1 MEGARWDR
9 KTKLIGESY
18 PKKLHDAMPV
28 VSGGQ
33 CAEWVGMVTD
43 TYVVECAQYVLIGV
57 WFVCSVQCVDV
68 VYYVT
73 QYMLVG

>member
-28 VSGGQ
+28 VSGGL
-33 CAEWVGMVTD
+33 CTGSVWVWVWVGVGVGGCEWVD
-43 TYVVECAQYVLIGV
+43 
-57 WFVCSVQCVDV
+57 VDRHG
-68 VYYVT
+68 Y
-73 QYMLVG
+73 

>member
-1 MEGARWDR
+1 MNGLFMEGARWDR

-33 CAEWVGMVTD
+33 CAECVVFVCGWVWLLMH
-43 TYVVECAQYVLIGV
+43 YVLNMYI
-57 WFVCSVQCVDV
+57 
-68 VYYVT
+68 
-73 QYMLVG
+73 

>member
-28 VSGGQ
+28 VSGGL
-33 CAEWVGMVTD
+33 CTGSCEWVDVSGWMWIGMATD
-43 TYVVECAQYVLIGV
+43 SLCG
-57 WFVCSVQCVDV
+57 
-68 VYYVT
+68 
-73 QYMLVG
+73 

>member
-1 MEGARWDR
+1 MNGLFMEGARWDR

-33 CAEWVGMVTD
+33 CAGSGWVWVGVATD
-43 TYVVECAQYVLIGV
+43 TLCA
-57 WFVCSVQCVDV
+57 
-68 VYYVT
+68 
-73 QYMLVG
+73 

>member
-33 CAEWVGMVTD
+33 CAECGWVSVGVFMCGWVWLLIH
-43 TYVVECAQYVLIGV
+43 YVLNMYI
-57 WFVCSVQCVDV
+57 
-68 VYYVT
+68 
-73 QYMLVG
+73 

>member
-33 CAEWVGMVTD
+33 CAECVVFVCGWVWLLMH
-43 TYVVECAQYVLIGV
+43 YVLNMYI
-57 WFVCSVQCVDV
+57 
-68 VYYVT
+68 
-73 QYMLVG
+73 